1 MVRVRPHVRS
11 AGSEREGCRG
21 LSTRRDAPVLILRA
35 PGAAMM
41 APLEPGLRPQGSAA
55 QAAPMV
61 RRATRSG
68 REQVS
73 EAQRARI
80 VSAMVRV
87 ASDHGVQSAS
97 VTRVRSEAGVSGKT
111 FYAIFEDRNDC
122 LFAAIEQAWALAG
135 ERASAAYTTQQAWVD
150 SVRAGLLALLELFDE
165 EPGLARLCVVDTLA
179 ALPTALARR
188 GELLKQLARVI
199 DRGRDCSSREPPP
212 LAAEGVVGGAL
223 GVIDAWLR
231 QPDPR
236 PLVDLLNPL
245 MGFIVLPYLGG
256 GAALTELQRPV
267 SAIFEPGKR
276 NSTPSP
282 LAGLDMRLTY
292 RTMRVLAAIAAE
304 PGLSNSEIR
313 IRVGVKDHGQ
323 ISKLLARLARLGL
336 IESPGDAQPARVA
349 NAWKLTR
356 TGHAL
361 QRAVKH
367 ESLGTRR
374 SEHTALTRHGETDS

>member
-1 MVRVRPHVRS
+1 MSGRTSVENPPSTPRPSPDKRRAAQRATAIAAAGCPNQKTTSKNAKPRQTAKKSAGRRETKGISRSMTLCLRCRPQPPGGVRVELMVRVRPHVRS

-35 PGAAMM
+35 PAAAMM

-236 PLVDLLNPL
+236 PLGRLLDP
-245 MGFIVLPYLGG
+245 P
-256 GAALTELQRPV
+256 
-267 SAIFEPGKR
+267 
-276 NSTPSP
+276 
-282 LAGLDMRLTY
+282 
-292 RTMRVLAAIAAE
+292 
-304 PGLSNSEIR
+304 
-313 IRVGVKDHGQ
+313 VGV
-323 ISKLLARLARLGL
+323 L
-336 IESPGDAQPARVA
+336 
-349 NAWKLTR
+349 
-356 TGHAL
+356 
-361 QRAVKH
+361 
-367 ESLGTRR
+367 
-374 SEHTALTRHGETDS
+374 